1 MKINILLFDDF
12 ETLDVFGPVE
22 ILAKIEGAE
31 LCYRSLDG
39 NVVKSA
45 QGTEIITSRLENV
58 EPDSVLVVPGGRGTR
73 SLVNEEDFLRHL
85 LKAAEDSKYVLS
97 ICTGSALLAKAGI
110 LDGKKATSNKKA
122 FDWVTSL
129 SGKVEW
135 IRHARWVRD
144 GKFYTSSG
152 VSAGMDMALGF
163 VRDLYGQDV
172 AEQAAQD
179 IEYIWNADSDRD
191 PFCKE

>member
-1 MKINILLFDDF
+1 MKINILLFNDF

-31 LCYRSLDG
+31 LSYRSLCG
-39 NVVKSA
+39 GVVKSA
-45 QGTEIITSRLENV
+45 QGTEIITSRLETMK
-58 EPDSVLVVPGGRGTR
+58 PDSVLVVPGGRGTR
-73 SLVNEEDFLRHL
+73 SLVKEEGFLQHL
-85 LKAAEDSKYVLS
+85 LKAAEDSRYVLS
-97 ICTGSALLAKAGI
+97 VCTGSALLAKAGV
-110 LDGKKATSNKKA
+110 LDGRKATSNKKA

-135 IRHARWVRD
+135 IRQARWVRD

-163 VRDLYGQDV
+163 MRDLYGLDV
-172 AEQAAQD
+172 AGQAAQD
-179 IEYIWNADSDRD
+179 IEYIWNADSGKD
-191 PFCKE
+191 PFCKI

>member
-31 LCYRSLDG
+31 LCYCSLEG
-39 NVVKSA
+39 GVIKSA
-45 QGTEIITSRLENV
+45 QGTEIITSRFENV
-58 EPDSVLVVPGGRGTR
+58 EPDSVLAVPGGRGTR

-85 LKAAEDSKYVLS
+85 LKAAEASKYVLS